1 MSERLKRS
9 IVKGFAAGCV
19 NLCVVVPVG
28 QIVEPLSV
36 TPSYV
41 LWFQLTFGMAC
52 MAMFVAGWTQD
63 D

>member
-28 QIVEPLSV
+28 QVGERS
-36 TPSYV
+36 
-41 LWFQLTFGMAC
+41 G
-52 MAMFVAGWTQD
+52 D
-63 D
+63 DELD